1 MANPYPFHKIALAPL
16 LPHATE
22 DELKKS
28 AASGIALGE
37 DDFGPFL
44 LQQGLAPLWDERI
57 DKCTNPPPFS
67 AEFRSSLHRARLHG
81 TGQYLI
87 QRHSLARVKEILDEA
102 GVIHV
107 VTKGAHTRE
116 LYYDTP
122 SLRPA
127 VDIDVLVPPED
138 KIESIEAF
146 QAQGFEFYGVPENI
160 SHEACL
166 VKGKTTIDLHW
177 DILRPGRTRMPMTNT
192 LLEARQDFGSHWGM
206 SDEGSLFMMLVHPVF
221 TKYTTTPHATL
232 VRLLDLVY
240 LLDKR
245 EIDWPQLISWLEQ
258 AGVKTC
264 AWITL
269 TWLEMLTG
277 ITPTEEVM
285 RTLRSRVTRSR
296 YLHYWLKN
304 DLATRWLE
312 KPLRVQI
319 GFTLA
324 AHDSW
329 LDIRRTLA
337 HQRRAT
343 GDGKKTLEKI
353 KRAL

>member
-1 MANPYPFHKIALAPL
+1 
-16 LPHATE
+16 
-22 DELKKS
+22 
-28 AASGIALGE
+28 
-37 DDFGPFL
+37 
-44 LQQGLAPLWDERI
+44 LQ
-57 DKCTNPPPFS
+57 
-67 AEFRSSLHRARLHG
+67 G
-81 TGQYLI
+81 TGEYLI
-87 QRHSLARVKEILDEA
+87 QRHSLARVKEFLDEV
-102 GVIHV
+102 GMVHV

-127 VDIDVLVPPED
+127 VDIDVLVRPED
-138 KIESIEAF
+138 KIEAIEVF

-177 DILRPGRTRMPMTNT
+177 DILRPGRTRMPMTNN
-192 LLEARQDFGSHWGM
+192 LLEARQDFASHWGM
-206 SDEGSLFMMLVHPVF
+206 SEEGSLFMMLVHPVF
-221 TKYTTTPHATL
+221 TKYSTTPHATL

-240 LLDKR
+240 LLEKR

-264 AWITL
+264 GWITL

-277 ITPTEEVM
+277 ITPTVEVM
-285 RTLRSRVTRSR
+285 RALRPRVTRSR
-296 YLHYWLKN
+296 YLHYWLRN

-319 GFTLA
+319 GFTLT
-324 AHDSW
+324 AHDRW
-329 LDIRRTLA
+329 PDIRRALA
-337 HQRRAT
+337 HQRRAR
-343 GDGKKTLEKI
+343 GDGKKTLEEI
-353 KRAL
+353 ELALVKTKPEGQVRDRSMQQI